1 MNRLPD
7 SRRLW
12 SKTCLTTMHLV
23 ALESESRHSVSGRAL
38 SEGSGGPGWTRIID
52 LGLIRIE
59 SNENGE
65 AVMWAWY
72 DGLTESGFC
81 QNRACLAARDG
92 EPLTAARP
100 AVYSFHIVSWPEA
113 VLVYQCPRA

>member
-1 MNRLPD
+1 MVKVLD
-7 SRRLW
+7 FIQL
-12 SKTCLTTMHLV
+12 
-23 ALESESRHSVSGRAL
+23 
-38 SEGSGGPGWTRIID
+38 GGPGWTRTID

-72 DGLTESGFC
+72 DGLMESGFC

-113 VLVYQCPRA
+113 VLVCQCPRT